1 MVRIPAHHPP
11 LGLLLFLRA
20 LEASPFPGRARG
32 CSCLAR
38 LLAPSPPRLSVPAGP
53 AFGIQAQS
61 TKVPDAM
68 NTATPLPARRLVSL
82 LVLGIAVLLLG
93 IAATNAQ
100 DSSAATPPKIA
111 TMTPDELQK
120 RLAAKDAKPLVV
132 DVREQ
137 AEYDAVHIDGVL
149 LAPLGNVVADL
160 AKIDRSRE
168 IVLVCRSGR
177 RSAKAYEALAAKGF
191 TSLRNLEGG
200 MIAWEKAGLPV
211 VKKAE

>member
-1 MVRIPAHHPP
+1 
-11 LGLLLFLRA
+11 
-20 LEASPFPGRARG
+20 
-32 CSCLAR
+32 
-38 LLAPSPPRLSVPAGP
+38 
-53 AFGIQAQS
+53 
-61 TKVPDAM
+61 M
-68 NTATPLPARRLVSL
+68 NTATPLPPRRLASL
-82 LVLGIAVLLLG
+82 LVLGIAVLILG

-100 DSSAATPPKIA
+100 DSSPAATSKIA
-111 TMTPDELQK
+111 TMTAGELQK
-120 RLAAKDAKPLVV
+120 RLTAKDAKPLVV
-132 DVREQ
+132 DVREK

-160 AKIDRSRE
+160 EKIDRSRE

-191 TSLRNLEGG
+191 TSLHNLEGG